1 MQVVKNTFIILLSA
15 LIAFLIFMP
24 KKELYYTLE
33 HQLVKLGVKL
43 NEKDITETVS
53 ALKIDGMKV
62 YYEGIRLMDVES
74 STLTTFVFFN
84 KINLHKIAIAS
95 SLKSMLPQ
103 NIDDINITYSV
114 LSPMKA
120 NISANGDFGEL
131 KGYMDFNRT
140 IHLDFVKVGDI
151 KKFKRELKK
160 NENGWY
166 YENQF

>member
-1 MQVVKNTFIILLSA
+1 
-15 LIAFLIFMP
+15 
-24 KKELYYTLE
+24 
-33 HQLVKLGVKL
+33 
-43 NEKDITETVS
+43 
-53 ALKIDGMKV
+53 
-62 YYEGIRLMDVES
+62 MDVES
-74 STLTTFVFFN
+74 STLTTFVLFN

-95 SLKSMLPQ
+95 SLKSILPQ

-114 LSPMKA
+114 LSPLRA
-120 NISANGDFGEL
+120 NISANGDFGEV

>member
-24 KKELYYTLE
+24 KKELYYTIE
-33 HQLVKLGVKL
+33 HQLVKLGIKL

-53 ALKIDGMKV
+53 DLQIDGMKV
-62 YYEGIRLMDVES
+62 YYEGIGLMDVDS
-74 STLTTFVFFN
+74 SSLTTFVFYN
-84 KINLHKIAIAS
+84 KINLHKIAVAS

-103 NIDDINITYSV
+103 NIDNISITYSV
-114 LSPMKA
+114 FSPKKA
-120 NISANGDFGEL
+120 NIHANGDFGEVD
-131 KGYMDFNRT
+131 GYIDFNRT
-140 IHLDFVKVGDI
+140 IHLDFVKIGDI

-166 YENQF
+166 YENKF